1 MHVIVKNHLY
11 LNRTTRPYAYVSL
24 LNVMRSFPV
33 RRFLCDSPDMSLVV
47 LPIEGPRR
55 KWHPCE

>member
-11 LNRTTRPYAYVSL
+11 LNGTTRAYAYVSL

-33 RRFLCDSPDMSLVV
+33 RCFLCDSPDMSLVV